1 MATDPVAADTMTLD
15 RNDGSATLDLY
26 RAALGPLHTD
36 YYLKAFTRFDAAG
49 KAGPSWNWGA
59 ALLTL
64 NWMLLRKLWAPALA
78 YVGALAACLL
88 LLFGIGRLVFQ
99 LSDTSQWAL
108 LALAA
113 LLALMLPGAY
123 GNAWLFAACNKKMQ
137 AALTASATLE
147 EACALL
153 SQNACTRKHL
163 GGLAAGNLTLLAAIA
178 AIVLSWPSSSALP
191 LKTSKMEQARLA
203 TVATAESGLAAQSVA
218 ALAASASAPASA
230 SGPAPAPAPAA
241 SVAALADPASPA
253 LATPPI
259 TATSA
264 PLTVAALASQPSMV
278 VVPTRSSQGRVQ
290 AALPV
295 AVSASLP
302 LSAPASA
309 SASAAAPA
317 AAPMPATAMAKS
329 ASAPLAI
336 QEPIAQNAK
345 PSKPSKAELRAKALL
360 AKREK
365 LAQAKEAKAAAARLA
380 AKPKAEPAS
389 ATTGIAVVPAASVA
403 PVAPVAPSSSA
414 AAPGAK
420 FLINV
425 GLFADVNNARNAYT
439 KLQDA
444 GLPALSQELQSA
456 KGLRTRVRAGPFE
469 SQAEAD
475 SAAEKI
481 RALRLDAAVV
491 KP

>member
-1 MATDPVAADTMTLD
+1 MATDPVAADKMTLD

-49 KAGPSWNWGA
+49 TTGPSWNWSA

-108 LALAA
+108 LALVA

-163 GGLAAGNLTLLAAIA
+163 GGLAAGNLTLLVAIA

-309 SASAAAPA
+309 SAAAPA

-360 AKREK
+360 AKKEK

-389 ATTGIAVVPAASVA
+389 ATTGIAVAPAAS
-403 PVAPVAPSSSA
+403 VAPVAPSSSA
-414 AAPGAK
+414 AAPGGK

-425 GLFADVNNARNAYT
+425 GLFADANNARNAYT

-456 KGLRTRVRAGPFE
+456 KGPRTRVRVGPFE
-469 SQAEAD
+469 TQAEAD

>member
-1 MATDPVAADTMTLD
+1 
-15 RNDGSATLDLY
+15 
-26 RAALGPLHTD
+26 
-36 YYLKAFTRFDAAG
+36 
-49 KAGPSWNWGA
+49 
-59 ALLTL
+59 
-64 NWMLLRKLWAPALA
+64 
-78 YVGALAACLL
+78 
-88 LLFGIGRLVFQ
+88 
-99 LSDTSQWAL
+99 
-108 LALAA
+108 
-113 LLALMLPGAY
+113 
-123 GNAWLFAACNKKMQ
+123 
-137 AALTASATLE
+137 
-147 EACALL
+147 
-153 SQNACTRKHL
+153 
-163 GGLAAGNLTLLAAIA
+163 
-178 AIVLSWPSSSALP
+178 
-191 LKTSKMEQARLA
+191 
-203 TVATAESGLAAQSVA
+203 
-218 ALAASASAPASA
+218 
-230 SGPAPAPAPAA
+230 
-241 SVAALADPASPA
+241 
-253 LATPPI
+253 
-259 TATSA
+259 
-264 PLTVAALASQPSMV
+264 
-278 VVPTRSSQGRVQ
+278 
-290 AALPV
+290 
-295 AVSASLP
+295 
-302 LSAPASA
+302 
-309 SASAAAPA
+309 
-317 AAPMPATAMAKS
+317 MPATAMAKS

-336 QEPIAQNAK
+336 QEPIAQNTK
-345 PSKPSKAELRAKALL
+345 PSKPSKTELRAKALL
-360 AKREK
+360 AKKEK

>member
-1 MATDPVAADTMTLD
+1 MATDPVAADKMTLD

-49 KAGPSWNWGA
+49 TTGPSWNWSA

-88 LLFGIGRLVFQ
+88 LLFGIWRLVFQ

-108 LALAA
+108 LALVA

-309 SASAAAPA
+309 SAAAPA

-336 QEPIAQNAK
+336 QEPIAQNTK

-360 AKREK
+360 AKKEK
-365 LAQAKEAKAAAARLA
+365 LAQAKEAREAKAAAARLA
-380 AKPKAEPAS
+380 AKPKTESVS
-389 ATTGIAVVPAASVA
+389 ATTGIPVAPAAS
-403 PVAPVAPSSSA
+403 VAPVAPSSSA
-414 AAPGAK
+414 AAPGGK

-425 GLFADVNNARNAYT
+425 GLFADANNARNAYT

>member
-1 MATDPVAADTMTLD
+1 MATDPVAADKMTLD

-49 KAGPSWNWGA
+49 KAGPSWNWSA

-64 NWMLLRKLWAPALA
+64 NWMLLRRLWAPALA
-78 YVGALAACLL
+78 YVGGLAACLL

-163 GGLAAGNLTLLAAIA
+163 GGLAAGNLTLLVAIA

-230 SGPAPAPAPAA
+230 SGPAPAPAA
-241 SVAALADPASPA
+241 SVAALADLASPA
-253 LATPPI
+253 LATLPI

-309 SASAAAPA
+309 SAAAPA

-329 ASAPLAI
+329 ASAPLTI
-336 QEPIAQNAK
+336 QAPIAQNTK

-360 AKREK
+360 AKKEK

-389 ATTGIAVVPAASVA
+389 ATTGIAVAPAAS
-403 PVAPVAPSSSA
+403 VAPVAPSSSA

-425 GLFADVNNARNAYT
+425 GLFADANNARNAYT
-439 KLQDA
+439 KLLDA
-444 GLPALSQELQSA
+444 GLPALSRELKSA
-456 KGLRTRVRAGPFE
+456 KGLRTRVRVGPFE